1 VAKQTLEN
9 NEQSFMMQ
17 RSKSAL
23 TPSPQGGTMD
33 KYVCLVCGY
42 VYDPEQGDPDN
53 SVAAGTA
60 FADIPEDWVC
70 PICSAP
76 KDQFGKE

>member
-1 VAKQTLEN
+1 
-9 NEQSFMMQ
+9 
-17 RSKSAL
+17 
-23 TPSPQGGTMD
+23 MD

-53 SVAAGTA
+53 DVAAGTA
-60 FADIPEDWVC
+60 FADISEDWVC

-76 KDQFGKE
+76 KDQFDKE